1 MFDALNH
8 CRQPTRKEPFTLPMF
23 DDAYS
28 LDGTSQNLI
37 HMRFLLVCL
46 LGFSGFLRIGE
57 LLAIQ
62 IKDISFQPDHMEITV
77 PRSKRDQLREGH
89 IVFIS
94 RTGSERCPVAWTEKY
109 LTHTTLYRNPN
120 NYLISRLARTKRG
133 HNPNN
138 YLISRL
144 ARTKRGHNP
153 NNYLISRLAR
163 TKRGHN
169 PNNYLISR
177 LARTKR
183 GHNAIGGRSLSYS
196 RIRTNFLELLT
207 PVWADC
213 GEVRKYGLHS
223 LRSGGASEAANND
236 VSDRLIG
243 KHGRWS
249 SNTSRDTYI
258 KDNTWK
264 RLSVTQALGL

>member
-144 ARTKRGHNP
+144 ARTKRGHN
-153 NNYLISRLAR
+153 
-163 TKRGHN
+163 
-169 PNNYLISR
+169 
-177 LARTKR
+177 
-183 GHNAIGGRSLSYS
+183 AIGGRSLSYS

-207 PVWADC
+207 PVWADG

>member
-1 MFDALNH
+1 MNAGFDSPTDHPFVKVAFAGAKRLLAVT
-8 CRQPTRKEPFTLPMF
+8 RQPTRKEPFTLLMF
-23 DDAYS
+23 DNAYS
-28 LDGTSQNLI
+28 LYGTSQNLI

-77 PRSKRDQLREGH
+77 PQSKRDQLREGH

-109 LTHTTLYRNPN
+109 LTHTALHR
-120 NYLISRLARTKRG
+120 
-133 HNPNN
+133 
-138 YLISRL
+138 
-144 ARTKRGHNP
+144 NP

-207 PVWADC
+207 PVWADD
-213 GEVRKYGLHS
+213 GEVRQYGLHS
-223 LRSGGASEAANND
+223 HRSGGASEAANND

-258 KDNTWK
+258 KDNMRK